1 VGALAAYH
9 KYGDRTELT
18 DKSLKGTKE
27 ALETLLAYL
36 GRSLAEAVRPTV
48 ERILAN
54 ATVTPEGT
62 IKEVK
67 PSAIAKELNGE
78 AFLDDIAAFVNTD
91 GEEMSS
97 YRNLVH
103 ARIRWSACAKRI
115 SRSVF
120 VLLVLQGVFTFYFAA
135 EKILNRPMKPIVS
148 LVTFIISA
156 LAVGFCVLCAGAM
169 LHYHDKISEYRD
181 KVL

>member
-1 VGALAAYH
+1 VGAIAAYH

-36 GRSLAEAVRPTV
+36 ARSLAEAVRPTI
-48 ERILAN
+48 ERVLAN
-54 ATVTPEGT
+54 ATTTPEGA

-67 PSAIAKELNGE
+67 ASTITKELNGE
-78 AFLDDIAAFVNTD
+78 AFVDDISSFVNND
-91 GEEMSS
+91 VGQMQS

-103 ARIRWSACAKRI
+103 ARTRWSTWAKRM
-115 SRSVF
+115 SRGVF
-120 VLLVLQGVFTFYFAA
+120 ALLVLQGLFSFYFAT
-135 EKILNRPMKPIVS
+135 EKILNIPIKTTVF
-148 LVTFIISA
+148 LFTFVISA
-156 LAVGFCVLCAGAM
+156 VSVGFCVLCAWGM
-169 LHYHDKISEYRD
+169 LRHHEKISEYRD

>member
-1 VGALAAYH
+1 VGAIAAYH

-18 DKSLKGTKE
+18 DKSLKGTRE
-27 ALETLLAYL
+27 ALETVLAYL
-36 GRSLAEAVRPTV
+36 ARSLAEAVRPTI

-54 ATVTPEGT
+54 ATTTPEGA

-67 PSAIAKELNGE
+67 ASAIIKDLNGE
-78 AFLDDIAAFVNTD
+78 AFVDDIASFVNND
-91 GEEMSS
+91 VGQMQS

-103 ARIRWSACAKRI
+103 ARTQWSTWAKRM

-120 VLLVLQGVFTFYFAA
+120 FLLVLQGLLTFYFAT
-135 EKILNRPMKPIVS
+135 EKILNIPVKATIFF
-148 LVTFIISA
+148 VTFVISA
-156 LAVGFCVLCAGAM
+156 AWASFCVLCAGGM
-169 LHYHDKISEYRD
+169 LRHHEKISEYRD